1 MNLHRLRFFLEV
13 ARHRNFSRVAE
24 AMHVT
29 QPAVSS
35 QLRRLEEDL
44 GVRLF
49 WHAGRVTRLTE
60 AGEALKSYAERILA
74 LAEEATLVVQEFG
87 EMKRGHLRLAATTT
101 PGTYLLPQLLGAFRN
116 EWPNLEMTLTVGNH
130 AEIIAQL
137 VDFNVDLAVI
147 AGSPGDQP
155 ALHSTPILDDELG
168 LIAAPDSDLA
178 LRNDWEAEDLA
189 NETFF
194 LRERGSGTLEVLETR
209 MKPVAIHLNTVIQL
223 PGTEAIKQA
232 VMAGQGYAIVS
243 TLAIRRELKDGT
255 LVLLDTPWPRVKR
268 RIHLVYH
275 KSKFITPM
283 IQRFIELVSDARNSV
298 LAVGPGNGISER

>member
-1 MNLHRLRFFLEV
+1 MNLHRLKFFLEV

-60 AGEALKSYAERILA
+60 AGEALKNYAERILA

-116 EWPNLEMTLTVGNH
+116 EWPNLDMTLTVGNH
-130 AEIIAQL
+130 SDIVRQL
-137 VDFNVDLAVI
+137 VDFNVDLAVV

-155 ALHSTPILDDELG
+155 ALHSSPILDDELC
-168 LIAAPDSDLA
+168 LIASPSSMLA
-178 LRNDWEAEDLA
+178 SNSEWEAEDLA
-189 NETFF
+189 DLPFF
-194 LRERGSGTLEVLETR
+194 LRERGSGTLEVVKTR
-209 MKPVAIHLNTVIQL
+209 MKPVAIHLRNVIQL

-232 VMAGQGYAIVS
+232 VMNGQGYAIVS
-243 TLAIRRELKDGT
+243 TLAVRREIEAGT
-255 LVLLDTPWPRVKR
+255 LVQVDTPWPRVRR

-275 KSKFITPM
+275 KSKLITPM
-283 IQRFIELVSDARNSV
+283 IQRFIELVSDARNSQ
-298 LAVGPGNGISER
+298 LIERVPKRARR